1 MSSKEEILSSLRSNV
16 RETYDMPDLGFKKTT
31 FTDPVAE
38 FKNQLTTAAGAKWI
52 EMEQGDNINT
62 KVREAYPDAALI
74 CSNVSGVDAE
84 VNPDNVATAA
94 ELEGIDVGVVEGG
107 VSCAENAC
115 IWVPM
120 NMVQKAVCFM
130 AERLI
135 IIIDEKSIVN
145 NMHDAYAALEAMK
158 QTSRYGFGTFISG
171 ASKTA
176 DIEQSLVYGAQAA
189 KDLTVI
195 IKKRG

>member
-1 MSSKEEILSSLRSNV
+1 MSSKEELLNRLRSNV
-16 RETYDMPDLGFKKTT
+16 RETYDMPDLGFEKTV
-31 FTDPVAE
+31 FADPVVE
-38 FKNQLTTAAGAKWI
+38 FKKQLTTAAGARWI
-52 EMEQGDNINT
+52 EMKEGDDVNM
-62 KVREAYPDAALI
+62 KVREAYPDAVLI
-74 CSNVSGVDAE
+74 CSSVAGVQASL
-84 VNPDNVATAA
+84 NPDEVTAA
-94 ELEGIDVGVVEGG
+94 ADLEGTDVGVVEGG

-135 IIIDEKSIVN
+135 IIIDEKNIVN
-145 NMHDAYAALEAMK
+145 NMHEAYAALEAMG
-158 QTSRYGFGTFISG
+158 QTSHYGFGCFISG

-189 KDLTVI
+189 KELTVI
-195 IKKRG
+195 IRK